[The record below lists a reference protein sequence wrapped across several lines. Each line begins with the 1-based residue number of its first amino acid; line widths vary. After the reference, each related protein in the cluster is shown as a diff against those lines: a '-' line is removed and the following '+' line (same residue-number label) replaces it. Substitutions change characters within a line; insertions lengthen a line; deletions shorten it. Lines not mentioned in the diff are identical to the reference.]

1 MPFPDLPG
9 LLARALKERGYDEPT
24 PVQEAV
30 LQPEMAGRDLL
41 VSAQTGSGKTVAY
54 GLALGMTLFD
64 GSDRLDRPGRPR
76 ALVIAPTRELA
87 LQVQREL
94 AWLFESSGARV
105 LACVGGMD
113 QRREQRALAQ
123 GAHVVVG
130 TPGRL
135 RDHIERSHLDL
146 SDLAAVVLDE
156 ADEMLDLG
164 FRDDLEAILD
174 TTPQNRRTLLFSAT
188 LPKDILSLARSYQR
202 DAERIALAARDRPHG
217 DIAFRAVSIAPHE
230 ADAAI
235 VNILRFYDSATAL
248 VFCATREGV
257 RRLHGHLL
265 EKGFAVVALSG
276 ELGQAE
282 RNRALQSLRD
292 GRARVCVAT
301 DVAARGID
309 LPDLGLVIHADLPN
323 GEEAFLHRS
332 GRTGRAGRKGVC
344 VVPASFGRRRKAERL
359 LAAARAEAH
368 WTPPP
373 SAAEIL
379 KKDLDRLIRET
390 EPETDV
396 SEEERADARTLLAG
410 RSAEDLA
417 LALIRMHRAGLPAP
431 EDLTVV
437 AERGP
442 RERAVRTAGTR
453 EPERDSREHGEQAN
467 VVRFALNVGR
477 RHKADPKWL
486 VPFLCRRGH
495 VTRHDIGRIEI
506 FDRHSVVG
514 ITSTVADRF
523 AHATAKPDPNG
534 ENIVIRRD
542 TEDGSAPPRRDRER
556 DGARTD
562 RMPSGKPHR
571 KGARAGGDRSARRD
585 GGKGPRS

>member
-9 LLARALKERGYDEPT
+9 SLARALQERGYDDPT

-30 LQPEMAGRDLL
+30 LQPELEGRDLL

-54 GLALGMTLFD
+54 GLALGSTLL
-64 GSDRLDRPGRPR
+64 GEADRLERPGLPR
-76 ALVIAPTRELA
+76 ALVVAPTRELA

-94 AWLFESSGARV
+94 EWLYGSSGGRV
-105 LACVGGMD
+105 IACVGGMD

-123 GAHVVVG
+123 GAHIVVG

-146 SDLAAVVLDE
+146 SDLKAVVLDE

-174 TTPQNRRTLLFSAT
+174 TTPPERRTLLFSAT
-188 LPKDILSLARSYQR
+188 LPKDILSLARSYQH

-217 DIAFRAVSIAPHE
+217 DIQFRAMTIAPHE
-230 ADAAI
+230 ADAAL
-235 VNILRFYDSATAL
+235 VNVLRHYDSGTAM
-248 VFCATREGV
+248 VFCATREAV

-309 LPDLGLVIHADLPN
+309 LPDLGLVIHADLPTN
-323 GEEAFLHRS
+323 EQAFLHRS
-332 GRTGRAGRKGVC
+332 GRTGRAGKKGVC
-344 VVPASFGRRRKAERL
+344 VVLASFSRRRKAERML
-359 LAAARAEAH
+359 SAARAEIA
-368 WTPPP
+368 WGPPP

-379 KKDLDRLIRET
+379 KGDLERLIRET
-390 EPETDV
+390 EPESDV
-396 SEEERADARTLLAG
+396 SEEERADARALLAG

-417 LALIRMHRAGLPAP
+417 LALLRLHRARLPAP
-431 EDLTVV
+431 EDLTVLSERPSRDKPARSFDDHDGGRPRRDRGER
-437 AERGP
+437 AERG
-442 RERAVRTAGTR
+442 EEG
-453 EPERDSREHGEQAN
+453 D
-467 VVRFALNVGR
+467 VVRYSLNVGR
-477 RHKADPKWL
+477 RHNADPKWL

-514 ITSTVADRF
+514 IAAAVAERF

-542 TEDGSAPPRRDRER
+542 TGEGGAPPSRGDEARGRPDRKPPSKHRKGPPRR
-556 DGARTD
+556 
-562 RMPSGKPHR
+562 SK
-571 KGARAGGDRSARRD
+571 RRD
-585 GGKGPRS
+585 GE

>member
-1 MPFPDLPG
+1 MPFPELPG
-9 LLARALKERGYDEPT
+9 HLARALQERGYDEPT

-30 LQPEMAGRDLL
+30 LLPERAGRDLL

-54 GLALGMTLFD
+54 GLALGTTLLGED
-64 GSDRLDRPGRPR
+64 DRLERPGLPR
-76 ALVIAPTRELA
+76 ALVVAPTRELA

-94 AWLFESSGARV
+94 EWLYASSGGRV
-105 LACVGGMD
+105 ISCVGGMD
-113 QRREQRALAQ
+113 QRREQRILAQ
-123 GAHVVVG
+123 GAHIVVG

-146 SDLAAVVLDE
+146 SALEAVVLDE

-174 TTPQNRRTLLFSAT
+174 TTPAERRTLLFSAT
-188 LPKDILSLARSYQR
+188 LPKDILSLARSYQT

-217 DIAFRAVSIAPHE
+217 DIAFRAMTIAPHE

-235 VNILRFYDSATAL
+235 VNVLRHYDSGAAL

-257 RRLHGHLL
+257 KRLHGHLL
-265 EKGFAVVALSG
+265 EKGFSVVALSG

-309 LPDLGLVIHADLPN
+309 LPDLGLVVHADLPTN
-323 GEEAFLHRS
+323 EEAFLHRS

-344 VVPASFGRRRKAERL
+344 VVLASFSRRRKAERM
-359 LAAARAEAH
+359 LAAARAEPQ

-379 KKDLDRLIRET
+379 KGDLERLIRET
-390 EPETDV
+390 EPEADV
-396 SEEERADARTLLAG
+396 SDEERADARALLAG

-417 LALIRMHRAGLPAP
+417 LALLRLHRAGLPAP
-431 EDLTVV
+431 EDLTVLN
-437 AERGP
+437 ERAP
-442 RERAVRTAGTR
+442 RERSARADEDRGAPRPGRERTDEGDAVRF
-453 EPERDSREHGEQAN
+453 S
-467 VVRFALNVGR
+467 LNVGR
-477 RHKADPKWL
+477 RHNADPKWL

-506 FDRHSVVG
+506 FDRNSVVG
-514 ITSTVADRF
+514 IAAAVADRF

-542 TEDGSAPPRRDRER
+542 TGEGSPPPSRER
-556 DGARTD
+556 DGDGPRRKPPGKA
-562 RMPSGKPHR
+562 SAKPHR
-571 KGARAGGDRSARRD
+571 KGPNRKPRRREGDR
-585 GGKGPRS
+585 G

>member
-9 LLARALKERGYDEPT
+9 SLARALQERGYDEPT

-30 LQPEMAGRDLL
+30 LLPEHAGRDLL

-54 GLALGMTLFD
+54 GLALGSTLL
-64 GSDRLDRPGRPR
+64 GEADRLDRPGLPR

-94 AWLFESSGARV
+94 EWLYGSSGGRV

-123 GAHVVVG
+123 GAHIVVG

-146 SDLAAVVLDE
+146 SGLEAVVLDE

-174 TTPQNRRTLLFSAT
+174 TTPADRRTLLFSAT
-188 LPKDILSLARSYQR
+188 LPKDILSLARSYQN

-217 DIAFRAVSIAPHE
+217 DIRFQAMTIAPHE

-235 VNILRFYDSATAL
+235 VNVLRHYDTGTAM

-257 RRLHGHLL
+257 RRLHGHLV

-309 LPDLGLVIHADLPN
+309 LPDLGLVIHADLPTN
-323 GEEAFLHRS
+323 EQAFLHRS
-332 GRTGRAGRKGVC
+332 GRTGRAGKKGVC
-344 VVPASFGRRRKAERL
+344 VVLASFSRRRKAERM
-359 LAAARAEAH
+359 LAAARAEIS
-368 WTPPP
+368 WGPPP

-379 KKDLDRLIRET
+379 KGDLERLIRET
-390 EPETDV
+390 EPDADV
-396 SEEERADARTLLAG
+396 SEEERADARALLAG

-417 LALIRMHRAGLPAP
+417 LALLKLHRARLPAP
-431 EDLTVV
+431 EDLTVLT
-437 AERGP
+437 ERP
-442 RERAVRTAGTR
+442 ARERNVRAGDDRETARGR
-453 EPERDSREHGEQAN
+453 GERADEGD
-467 VVRFALNVGR
+467 VVRFSLNVGR
-477 RHKADPKWL
+477 RHNADPKWL

-514 ITSTVADRF
+514 IAAAVADRF

-542 TEDGSAPPRRDRER
+542 TEEGSPPPRREEGRGRPDRKP
-556 DGARTD
+556 
-562 RMPSGKPHR
+562 PSKHR
-571 KGARAGGDRSARRD
+571 KGPPRRNRRRE
-585 GGKGPRS
+585 GE